1 MYYYI
6 LYKIGQFI
14 AIALPLRL
22 GYRLA
27 IFISDLHYIFA
38 RQDRVNVTANLKVI
52 FPEKS
57 EQEIRR
63 IRLEA
68 SRNFAKYLV
77 DFFRFYK
84 IDTDYIKKNIRV
96 ENAHYLDE
104 CLSKGKGA
112 IALSA
117 HIGNWELG
125 AVVIALMGY
134 PFLAVALPHKHKKVN
149 DFFNFQRESK
159 GVKVIPFGKAVR
171 QCLDSLRENKIVA
184 LVGDRDF
191 SEKGLVLDFF
201 GKPTFLPVG
210 VAAFALKTGA
220 PIVPVFM
227 IRDNDDSFILKF
239 ERPIEYT
246 PTENRDNDLVEIIKS
261 YKFII
266 EHYIRKYPEQ
276 WYMFKKFW
284 INSES
289 SKKWLPV

>member
-84 IDTDYIKKNIRV
+84 IDMDYIKKNIRV

-104 CLSKGKGA
+104 CLLKGKGA

-149 DFFNFQRESK
+149 DFFNSQRESK

-220 PIVPVFM
+220 PIVPAFM
-227 IRDNDDSFILKF
+227 VRDNDDSFILKF
-239 ERPIEYT
+239 ERPIEYM

-266 EHYIRKYPEQ
+266 EHYIRKYPDQ

-284 INSES
+284 INSEP

>member
-84 IDTDYIKKNIRV
+84 IDMDYIKKNIRV

-134 PFLAVALPHKHKKVN
+134 PFLAVTLPHKHKKVN

-210 VAAFALKTGA
+210 VAAFVLKTGA
-220 PIVPVFM
+220 PIVPAFM
-227 IRDNDDSFILKF
+227 VRDNDDSFILKF

-246 PTENRDNDLVEIIKS
+246 PTENRDNDLAEIIKS

>member
-22 GYRLA
+22 GYGLA

-134 PFLAVALPHKHKKVN
+134 PFLAVTLPHKHKKVN

-227 IRDNDDSFILKF
+227 VRDNDDSFILKF

>member
-1 MYYYI
+1 MYYYL

-14 AIALPLRL
+14 ALILPLRL
-22 GYRLA
+22 GYKLA
-27 IFISDLHYIFA
+27 VFVSDLHYIFA

-63 IRLEA
+63 IRLET

-77 DFFRFYK
+77 DFFRFSK
-84 IDTDYIKKNIRV
+84 IDMDYIKKNIRV

-149 DFFNFQRESK
+149 DFFNSQRESK

-220 PIVPVFM
+220 PIVPAFM
-227 IRDNDDSFILKF
+227 VRDNDDSFILKF

-266 EHYIRKYPEQ
+266 EHYIRKYPDQ

-284 INSES
+284 IISEPFN
-289 SKKWLPV
+289 KWLPV